1 MQNTYKVGEAL
12 VRGRRRNQETAM
24 SAEIDTGEAQPA
36 SAANTSAQEPTVAVV
51 AAHGETLPT
60 VADLLAPMNSVGGTR
75 ELGLEVEGLELT
87 ASSSGTERNVSLK
100 VGKLSLSCKQQ
111 AK

>member
-1 MQNTYKVGEAL
+1 
-12 VRGRRRNQETAM
+12 M
-24 SAEIDTGEAQPA
+24 SAGSTAATGEAVQPV
-36 SAANTSAQEPTVAVV
+36 SDTTTAQESNVVVA

-100 VGKLSLSCKQQ
+100 VGKLSLSCKQ